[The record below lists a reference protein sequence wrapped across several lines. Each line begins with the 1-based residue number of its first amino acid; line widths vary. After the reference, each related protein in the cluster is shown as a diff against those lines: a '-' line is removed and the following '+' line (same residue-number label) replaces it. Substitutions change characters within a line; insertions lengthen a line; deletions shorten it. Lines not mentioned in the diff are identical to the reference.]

1 MPDVAGSR
9 GAGPL
14 DRSASSSGRD
24 GLGFEV
30 RRYYRAIAPFLDEEL
45 SDRGDGAFWTWAASR
60 PAACRVLE
68 LGCGTGRATAF
79 LAREA
84 GRVVALDLSL
94 DLLARARG
102 RLAGRRNVALLAAD
116 MRRLP
121 LNLLNP
127 LDPLDPLNAEFDL
140 VVAIDDPFVHLTE
153 EEDREQAL
161 REAARHLA
169 PCGRLILDAA
179 WFPPRQRKLASGPGG
194 WVTERVHRGEG
205 GPAGEA
211 SLTVREQW
219 RCDPANRLCTA
230 RYTYL
235 RGNVTL
241 GESSCR
247 ARLWS
252 VAELLRRVRGA
263 GLELLALWGD
273 YDRRPWSR
281 ASSPRLIVAAARA
294 ARP

>member
-1 MPDVAGSR
+1 MPDAAGSR

-14 DRSASSSGRD
+14 DPSAASSGREA
-24 GLGFEV
+24 LGCEV

-45 SDRGDGAFWTWAASR
+45 SDRGDGAFWAWAASR

-79 LAREA
+79 LAQEA

-121 LNLLNP
+121 LN
-127 LDPLDPLNAEFDL
+127 PLDPLNPLTPPDTEFDL
-140 VVAIDDPFVHLTE
+140 VVAVDDPFVHLTE
-153 EEDREQAL
+153 GKDREQAL

-169 PCGRLILDAA
+169 PGGRLILDAA
-179 WFPPRQRKLASGPGG
+179 WFPPRQRKLASGPDG
-194 WVTERVHRGEG
+194 WVTERVHPGEG
-205 GPAGEA
+205 GPAGDA

-219 RCDPANRLCTA
+219 RCDPASRLCTA

-235 RGNVTL
+235 RGAATL
-241 GESSCR
+241 AESSCR

-263 GLELLALWGD
+263 GLQVLALWGD

-281 ASSPRLIVAAARA
+281 ASSPRLILEAVRA
-294 ARP
+294 AHS